1 MQQQS
6 VNWTI
11 EDMAKTFGVSRSGY
25 YDFRRQKPSRRQ
37 QENEVLLCTLRGIF
51 QTSRET
57 YGSPR
62 MHAEL
67 KEQGFKCSRPRVARL
82 MRKYGLAA
90 KMRRLFRTTTTLS
103 NRRTAAPNLL
113 EQDFTATAP
122 NAKWVADVT
131 YVRTLEGWLYV
142 AVVLDLFSR
151 KVVGLSMDKFLD
163 TALVLRALEQALWR
177 RQPESGLQ
185 HHSDRGCQYTSD
197 AFQALLAKNNI
208 ICSMSGTGNCY
219 DNAVAESFFHTLKT
233 EWIYFQGYDN
243 REQAMRSIF
252 EYVEVFYNNQRRHS
266 TVGYLSPVEFE
277 RRYYQQALCS

>member
-1 MQQQS
+1 
-6 VNWTI
+6 
-11 EDMAKTFGVSRSGY
+11 MAKLLGVSRSGY
-25 YDFRRQKPSRRQ
+25 YRYCRHVPSRRQ
-37 QENEVLLCTLRGIF
+37 RESEALSRAIGEIF
-51 QTSRET
+51 RDSRET

-62 MHAEL
+62 IHAEL
-67 KEQGFKCSRPRVARL
+67 KARGHACSRPRVARL
-82 MRKYGLAA
+82 MKKCGMAA

-103 NRRTAAPNLL
+103 SRRTAAANLL

-122 NAKWVADVT
+122 NEKWVADVT

-151 KVVGLSMDKFLD
+151 KVVGLSMDKSLH
-163 TALVLRALEQALWR
+163 TALVLRALEQALQR

-185 HHSDRGCQYTSD
+185 HHSDRGSQYTSE

-233 EWIYFQGYDN
+233 EWIYFERYDN
-243 REQAMRSIF
+243 REQAMQSIF

-277 RRYYQQALCS
+277 RRYYQRALCS

>member
-25 YDFRRQKPSRRQ
+25 YDFCKRKPSERQ
-37 QENEVLLCTLRGIF
+37 QENEVLLEALRRIF

-62 MHAEL
+62 MHVEL

-82 MRKYGLAA
+82 MRKCGLSA

-103 NRRTAAPNLL
+103 SRRTAAPNLL
-113 EQDFTATAP
+113 EQNFTATAP
-122 NAKWVADVT
+122 NEKWVADVT

-151 KVVGLSMDKFLD
+151 KVVGLAMDKSLH

-177 RQPESGLQ
+177 RQPDSGLQ
-185 HHSDRGCQYTSD
+185 HHSDRGCQYTSEV
-197 AFQALLAKNNI
+197 FQALLTRNNI

-233 EWIYFQGYDN
+233 EWIYFERYDN